1 MEVESARCFN
11 RLVAWLDPLREHLVR
26 TVPLALVGERCL
38 SRRLKREWR
47 GEREQ
52 EAWRACLV
60 PVRARD
66 DPDVRLV
73 ADGLVEASVARRPGL
88 GGLLDAAA
96 GKRRS
101 ARRDR
106 AEAQRRA
113 VPASRC

>member
-11 RLVAWLDPLREHLVR
+11 RLVAWLDPPREHLVR
-26 TVPLALVGERCL
+26 TVPSALLGEGCL
-38 SRRLKREWR
+38 SRRLSEKGEANVSKKR
-47 GEREQ
+47 GVF
-52 EAWRACLV
+52 AWCLFGLATILMFV
-60 PVRARD
+60 SSLTVWSKRQLLD
-66 DPDVRLV
+66 DQ
-73 ADGLVEASVARRPGL
+73 AW
-88 GGLLDAAA
+88 GLLDAAA